1 MKKVNNDRAYG
12 LKTLTVIYYS
22 GHAMMKNGQ
31 STIVCTDGPDM
42 IAFEALVR
50 QLSAIENSFVI
61 AILDC
66 CRENWTEKVKLKGG
80 EEKEAKDAPDPRG
93 NLIMIYRCPPMNK
106 AHAQSTITTDF
117 FNKVREA
124 TASNGCVLLPDDRGV
139 FSSWVPNGKGEM
151 LIKAHQ

>member
-1 MKKVNNDRAYG
+1 
-12 LKTLTVIYYS
+12 
-22 GHAMMKNGQ
+22 
-31 STIVCTDGPDM
+31 M

-117 FNKVREA
+117 FNKIREA